1 MCACDIHTIPWNGD
15 ARQVSDRRVVAES
28 RSRRA
33 ERIGTKLGVIPNLTF
48 LRTKKDDGVFTKAG
62 TESPRPLGVGA
73 ADAVYNAKQQRQEE
87 GRGRRKA
94 EVTCPKQIK
103 LFYGAS
109 RDLPNFSVVSSTSP
123 RQTLRR
129 AILLFGLL
137 FLSLSIPPSIPKTF
151 RLCAIPM

>member
-1 MCACDIHTIPWNGD
+1 M
-15 ARQVSDRRVVAES
+15 
-28 RSRRA
+28 
-33 ERIGTKLGVIPNLTF
+33 IPNLTF

-103 LFYGAS
+103 LFYSLRAS

-129 AILLFGLL
+129 AILLFGLP

>member
-1 MCACDIHTIPWNGD
+1 M
-15 ARQVSDRRVVAES
+15 
-28 RSRRA
+28 
-33 ERIGTKLGVIPNLTF
+33 IPNLTF

-103 LFYGAS
+103 LFYSLRAS

-129 AILLFGLL
+129 AILLFGLP

-151 RLCAIPM
+151 RL